1 MYVPA
6 RVRLLAVEAPC
17 PVWTAFFF
25 PGFSVLTVFEGLWG
39 FVCVPGH
46 SRADPGWQRL
56 LDFILLPVRSFT
68 VLGM

>member
-1 MYVPA
+1 M
-6 RVRLLAVEAPC
+6 RLLVVEPQC
-17 PVWTAFFF
+17 PVWTAFFL
-25 PGFSVLTVFEGLWG
+25 PEFSVLTVFWGLWG

-46 SRADPGWQRL
+46 SREDPGWQRL